1 MVNGSEIVQRAAT
14 EAGWVA
20 ALLVFLVMG
29 GFLSFGWVLR
39 QLWVDQRASR
49 EFQQTT
55 LINLQERSN
64 ETMSRTNDIVSR
76 VVIVLERLAFQNDQM
91 NRPK

>member
-1 MVNGSEIVQRAAT
+1 MVNGSDIVQKAAA

-39 QLWVDQRASR
+39 QLWLDQRASR

-55 LINLQERSN
+55 LIVLQERSN
-64 ETMSRTNDIVSR
+64 EVMNRTNATLSR
-76 VVIVLERLAFQNDQM
+76 VVLVLERIAFEEDSKK
-91 NRPK
+91 RRE